1 MVRKEILRFSH
12 VETEEIDG
20 VGLKDFNL
28 SVFAGEIVYLTGIH
42 GSGKHS
48 VRGLFEGKQRQT
60 GGWLYIDEEPAGP
73 MDKMKFR
80 DRGVFVIDGVKSLSG
95 NLTISE
101 NFFLL
106 RPHKTGKL
114 LYKEK
119 YAAFETREILKDY
132 GIDCNPMAKVR
143 SLNQCEQYLLCIA
156 KAVSNGAR
164 VLVVDCLE
172 LSLNMQEYGRL
183 AETFRRLKADGIS
196 VLIIDNVVNPLLE
209 STDRAVVVY
218 EGRDLK
224 VIDGERLTVEEAAGY
239 LTERPLGGERQKP
252 ECGGHAGKEE
262 SPEGQSWRLT
272 YSAWND
278 ASGEN
283 ASGTNFPG
291 KTAAEVSG
299 RGLIGIFDM
308 NRDSR
313 IPFETYVRDAVRAND
328 LGRNGTKLSSLRLA
342 CIPENG
348 GDLLLDNMAPADNL
362 LLPSYRRVSGV
373 FGRIPEGI
381 ADYAASA
388 FWQELGREKTS
399 VGELDRVE
407 RKILCIRRWM
417 LAKAEVL
424 FVENPDMGLDS
435 EGQRKVFDVLRE
447 AAGAGTLVCVTAYN
461 PFTLRS
467 NCAVILQMDRAV
479 IREVALPERFWE
491 QTFTGK

>member
-1 MVRKEILRFSH
+1 MIRKEILRFSH

-28 SVFAGEIVYLTGIH
+28 SVFAGEMVYLTGIH

-60 GGWLYIDEEPAGP
+60 GGCLYIDEELAGP
-73 MDKMKFR
+73 MDKKKFR
-80 DRGVFVIDGVKSLSG
+80 DRGVFVIDGVKSLSS

-106 RPHKTGKL
+106 RPHRVGKL

-119 YAAFETREILKDY
+119 YAAFETREILKEY

-183 AETFRRLKADGIS
+183 AEVFRRLRVEGIS
-196 VLIIDNVVNPLLE
+196 VLVIDNVVNPLLE

-218 EGRDLK
+218 DGRDLK

-239 LTERPLGGERQKP
+239 LTESPLGGERQKP
-252 ECGGHAGKEE
+252 ACDGCTGREETPGG
-262 SPEGQSWRLT
+262 QNWRL
-272 YSAWND
+272 
-278 ASGEN
+278 
-283 ASGTNFPG
+283 NFSG

-313 IPFETYVRDAVRAND
+313 IPFETYVRDAIRGNA
-328 LGRNGTKLSSLRLA
+328 LGRNGKPLSSLRLA

-362 LLPSYRRVSGV
+362 LLPSYRRVAGV

-381 ADYAASA
+381 TDYAASA

-407 RKILCIRRWM
+407 RKILCIRRWI

-435 EGQRKVFDVLRE
+435 EGQRKVFGVLRE
-447 AAGAGTLVCVTAYN
+447 AASAGILVCVTAHN

-467 NCAVILQMDRAV
+467 NCAVILQMDHAV
-479 IREVALPERFWE
+479 IREAVLPERFWE
-491 QTFTGK
+491 QALTGK